1 MILNVMHIIRI
12 LSIVSLVF
20 ASVISSL
27 FLKNY
32 ITNIPDWYYFI
43 LFIISFMIIRL
54 DTTLFIYEQFCRYV
68 KLFIHCIQSNI
79 KKLLNFKLV
88 SYKIKSLMSHIIT
101 IVMKLLRTES
111 KLKKIREGI
120 LGIIRDIFNVMR
132 IRNILVIFKQLFF
145 NTLYELFSVYII
157 WISIL
162 GFLHLTGLLKIEIS
176 DPTSFYQIST
186 LFGLLLGIFQ
196 FMLKRNEEKIV
207 TKINGII
214 RHIESIINKEA
225 TFNDFISDLSDDQSN
240 NSLKSW
246 IYKTTDPKLQ
256 TLDFFKVLV
265 ENKDVAKHIFRSMRK
280 NGTPLSINISYQ
292 DSNQK
297 FDVLDMAA
305 EGNSNNRKKLHKA
318 YKDFFCNG
326 AKINEIIDFVNEEI
340 DMNEFRLVALNNM
353 NIVSEIIPQ
362 FTNYNLRDYV
372 DELIDECDKSDT
384 KDIDFSSSSEYR
396 QYLHNQVIIRLMKK
410 VID

>member
-1 MILNVMHIIRI
+1 
-12 LSIVSLVF
+12 
-20 ASVISSL
+20 
-27 FLKNY
+27 
-32 ITNIPDWYYFI
+32 
-43 LFIISFMIIRL
+43 MIIRL

-256 TLDFFKVLV
+256 TLDFFKSLV